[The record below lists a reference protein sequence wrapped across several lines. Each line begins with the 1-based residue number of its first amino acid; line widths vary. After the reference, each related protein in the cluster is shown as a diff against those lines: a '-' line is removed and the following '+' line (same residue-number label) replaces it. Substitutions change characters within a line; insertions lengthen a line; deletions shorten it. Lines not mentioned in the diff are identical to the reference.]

1 MRRHQQTGKTN
12 SKLPGQSLVAWGGLA
27 ERSLFSVAYINT
39 WLLFDGL
46 KVVTAGERPGL
57 RVQRTRLDGTEIAC
71 CARAWPTCCL
81 PNALWQKKKK
91 WVKRRRKRD
100 SIAVDSHSYFLSSL
114 QVTLFSLPTS
124 FLYTC
129 AAPIRIVGFRPFGD
143 APLIV
148 RYPERM
154 ASLTLGLIFSL
165 SLSLDSLSLSL
176 FIHKYAFLPSG
187 YCTALLTVLLLLPSQ
202 LRFLIWPYCLS
213 IGHKIWTEIRN
224 LPPPRHSSKSNFR
237 KFFFSCEGNQLP
249 NGLFRRASVGK
260 AIRFCFAPRFD

>member
-1 MRRHQQTGKTN
+1 MGKKKKKKRFYRCGF
-12 SKLPGQSLVAWGGLA
+12 SFIFPFFSSSD
-27 ERSLFSVAYINT
+27 SLFSSDFFSIY
-39 WLLFDGL
+39 
-46 KVVTAGERPGL
+46 L
-57 RVQRTRLDGTEIAC
+57 RCSNPYCRI
-71 CARAWPTCCL
+71 PSI
-81 PNALWQKKKK
+81 
-91 WVKRRRKRD
+91 RRR
-100 SIAVDSHSYFLSSL
+100 SIDCQVSGTNGFFNSRSDFL
-114 QVTLFSLPTS
+114 
-124 FLYTC
+124 
-129 AAPIRIVGFRPFGD
+129 
-143 APLIV
+143 
-148 RYPERM
+148 
-154 ASLTLGLIFSL
+154 SL